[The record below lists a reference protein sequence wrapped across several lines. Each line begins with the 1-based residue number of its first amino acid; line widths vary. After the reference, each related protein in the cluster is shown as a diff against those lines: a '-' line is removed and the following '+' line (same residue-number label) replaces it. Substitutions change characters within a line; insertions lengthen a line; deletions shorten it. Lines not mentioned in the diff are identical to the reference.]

1 MSNTFLG
8 EKFQEVIT
16 RGYCLSIVS
25 KAHRLQVHPAL
36 HLCVEVT
43 LTQSIVC
50 YFIWYLADSEEAI
63 MC

>member
-25 KAHRLQVHPAL
+25 KARRLQVRTLCTFAL
-36 HLCVEVT
+36 NLPQA
-43 LTQSIVC
+43 QSIAC
-50 YFIWYLADSEEAI
+50 YSIWYLADSEEAI